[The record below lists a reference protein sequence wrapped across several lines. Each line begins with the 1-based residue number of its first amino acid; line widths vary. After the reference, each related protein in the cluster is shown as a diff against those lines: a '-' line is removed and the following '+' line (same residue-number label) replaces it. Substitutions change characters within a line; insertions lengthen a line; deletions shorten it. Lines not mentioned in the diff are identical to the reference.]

1 MFSESGIGPYTI
13 LMFKCIP
20 TIHALLR
27 SEPSPRGL
35 TVSGTLGTEGI
46 EYYIQLAGYGGAKM
60 HVNHIMLTLK

>member
-13 LMFKCIP
+13 LMLKCIP

-35 TVSGTLGTEGI
+35 TVPGILGTEGI
-46 EYYIQLAGYGGAKM
+46 EYCIQLAGYGRAKM
-60 HVNHIMLTLK
+60 HVNHIM